1 MKRKQEQQ
9 RTFLT
14 KTSKLAFFS
23 GNEKEFSQPW
33 NSYSSIENKS
43 ASWKLKEGKRIVN
56 QSSKHVN
63 WVQRKHKTLTL
74 GVVPKPK
81 TKIKVRRGKKGHGH
95 IRLLSKTLVDHG
107 FEPKSSL
114 LI

>member
-1 MKRKQEQQ
+1 
-9 RTFLT
+9 
-14 KTSKLAFFS
+14 
-23 GNEKEFSQPW
+23 
-33 NSYSSIENKS
+33 
-43 ASWKLKEGKRIVN
+43 
-56 QSSKHVN
+56 
-63 WVQRKHKTLTL
+63 VQRKHKTLTL